1 MLRSYRGLEL
11 VLFDGAPADGLVNER
26 SSQRLMNFSLDS
38 SQDSSQIELLKE
50 LMDLQKDM
58 IVMMLSLLE
67 GSAAQTFI
75 LSDVF
80 FVFSLSS
87 VSNVSNTI
95 FRVLSHLPHLV
106 GLNRNR
112 VGSPSWCGLFGPVRM
127 SVAPKADQTSVPR
140 PP

>member
-1 MLRSYRGLEL
+1 M
-11 VLFDGAPADGLVNER
+11 LFDGAPADGLVNER

-80 FVFSLSS
+80 LNLVL
-87 VSNVSNTI
+87 VLCQMCQI
-95 FRVLSHLPHLV
+95 PYLGCFRTCLI
-106 GLNRNR
+106 
-112 VGSPSWCGLFGPVRM
+112 
-127 SVAPKADQTSVPR
+127 
-140 PP
+140 